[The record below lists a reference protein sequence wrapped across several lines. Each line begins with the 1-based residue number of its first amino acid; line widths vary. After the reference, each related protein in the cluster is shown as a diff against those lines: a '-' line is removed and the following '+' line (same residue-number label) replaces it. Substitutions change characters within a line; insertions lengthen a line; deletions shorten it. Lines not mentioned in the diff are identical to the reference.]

1 MSRTTVT
8 PIHITDPA
16 DPRLDD
22 IRDLNHSDRRP
33 DLPGGKGLVI
43 SEGLLV
49 TPRLIES
56 RFPVRTVVGFPDK
69 VKALLDDERVSE
81 LLAADDAAIYTVDRD
96 TLKEVAGFDMHRGL
110 VACAARAP
118 ELPVADIIA
127 QSRTLMVL
135 EGVGDH
141 ENIGAIFRNA
151 AGMHVDGV
159 LFGAAC
165 ADPLFR
171 RSVRVSMGQVLRLP
185 FATLPGTTTTWQ
197 RSLDM
202 LHDAGFHTV
211 AMTPADDATEL
222 WEAMDHDK
230 VAIVVGA
237 EGPGLTRHAMRACS
251 QRAKI
256 PMAPGTDSLNVATAA
271 AIACYERLRF
281 CS

>member
-1 MSRTTVT
+1 M
-8 PIHITDPA
+8 HINDPA

-22 IRDLNHSDRRP
+22 IRGLNRSDRRP

-49 TPRLIES
+49 TPRLVAS
-56 RFPVRTVVGFPDK
+56 RFPVRTVIGFPDK
-69 VKALLDDERVSE
+69 VAE
-81 LLAADDAAIYTVDRD
+81 LLADDTVAQRLTELGTNIYTVDRP
-96 TLKEVAGFDMHRGL
+96 TLAAAAGFDMHRGL
-110 VACAARAP
+110 VACADRAP
-118 ELPVADIIA
+118 AFTVAEVVNKA
-127 QSRTLMVL
+127 RTLVVL

-151 AGMHVDGV
+151 AGLGVDGV

-171 RSVRVSMGQVLRLP
+171 RSVRVSMGQVLQLP

-197 RSLDM
+197 RSLAE
-202 LHDAGFHTV
+202 LHAAGFHTV
-211 AMTPADDATEL
+211 AMTPAEDATEL
-222 WEAMDHDK
+222 WQAMDHEK

-237 EGPGLTRHAMRACS
+237 EGPGMTEHAMRACS